1 MEIPAEENYLDDSD
15 STFELTTDLD
25 FAISSGCNYYE
36 VDNTIKE
43 LKELSIVIVVCS
55 KENYKNFDKKDSKV
69 IEDSRSSVTRE
80 GLFGDDE
87 YGYEGSHSDLIPAYL
102 IIFEEDKV

>member
-25 FAISSGCNYYE
+25 FAISSGCNCCE
-36 VDNTIKE
+36 VDNTVK
-43 LKELSIVIVVCS
+43 KLSFVFVVCS
-55 KENYKNFDKKDSKV
+55 EENYKNLNKTDSEL

-87 YGYEGSHSDLIPAYL
+87 YGFVENLSELIPAYL

>member
-1 MEIPAEENYLDDSD
+1 MS
-15 STFELTTDLD
+15 FV
-25 FAISSGCNYYE
+25 F
-36 VDNTIKE
+36 
-43 LKELSIVIVVCS
+43 VVCS
-55 KENYKNFDKKDSKV
+55 EENYKNLNKTDSEL

-87 YGYEGSHSDLIPAYL
+87 YGNVENLSELIPAYL